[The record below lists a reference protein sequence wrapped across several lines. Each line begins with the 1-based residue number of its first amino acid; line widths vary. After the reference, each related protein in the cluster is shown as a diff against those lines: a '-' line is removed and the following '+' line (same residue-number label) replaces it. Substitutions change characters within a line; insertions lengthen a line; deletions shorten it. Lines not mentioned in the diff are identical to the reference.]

1 MANETLKNADREAEE
16 ARAKKFLR
24 MTTEPVEKLI
34 GKLAI
39 PTVIS
44 MLVSSFYNLVDT
56 LFVGRLEDENA
67 TAAVSAAFSL
77 MAIIQAFGFFCG
89 HGSGNFIS
97 RALGSR
103 ETEKAERMASTGFFV
118 AGIIGGL
125 ILLFGLIFLRPF
137 AILLGAK
144 DSMPVMQDYTVDY
157 MRYILLAA
165 PIMCMQIVLNNQLRF
180 QGNAFY
186 AMIGISSGA
195 VLNIGLDAWLVPK
208 MGVEG
213 AAVATAASQC
223 VSFLLLLIGML
234 RSDNLKIRLKNFTPT
249 PAYLKEIARGGA
261 PSLCRQ
267 GLGSIS
273 NMCINHVAGDLGS
286 AAAVAAIGIVQ
297 RIMMFASSAMIGF
310 GQGFQPVCGF
320 NYGAKKYERVHR
332 AFWFCVMVST
342 GFLLVVAV
350 GAFVFAEPL
359 VTFMQ
364 KGESEDIAKVID
376 IATKILRCQ
385 MVCLPLMTFT
395 VMSNMF
401 LQTIGEVFRASF
413 LAMCRQGL
421 MLIPVLFLM
430 RFLLTQAGGDPLW
443 SVILAQPLADILSLG
458 AALIVTIPV
467 LRLMRKGIT
476 RQYDL

>member
-1 MANETLKNADREAEE
+1 MDAQNE
-16 ARAKKFLR
+16 KFIK
-24 MTTEPVEKLI
+24 MTTQPVEKLI
-34 GKLAI
+34 VKLAI

-44 MLVSSFYNLVDT
+44 MLVSTFYNLVDT
-56 LFVGRLEDENA
+56 VFVGTLKDENA

-77 MAIIQAFGFFCG
+77 MTIIQAFGFFCG

-97 RALGSR
+97 RALGR
-103 ETEKAERMASTGFFV
+103 KENEKAERMAATGFFV

-125 ILLFGLIFLRPF
+125 ILTFGLIFLEPF
-137 AILLGAK
+137 AVLLGAK
-144 DSMPVMQDYTVDY
+144 DSMPVMQGYTKEY
-157 MRYILLAA
+157 MRYILIAA

-180 QGNAFY
+180 QGNALY

-195 VLNIGLDAWLVPK
+195 VLNIALDAWLVPVLK
-208 MGVEG
+208 VEG
-213 AAVATAASQC
+213 AAIATAASQC
-223 VSFLLLLIGML
+223 VSFILLLIGTM
-234 RSDNLKIRLKNFTPT
+234 RSDNLKIRFRNFTPT
-249 PAYLKEIARGGA
+249 FDYLKEIARGGA

-273 NMCINHVAGDLGS
+273 NMCINNVASSLGS

-320 NYGAKKYERVHR
+320 NYGAKKYDRVHK

-342 GFLLVVAV
+342 SFLLIVAT
-350 GAFVFAEPL
+350 GAFIFAEPL
-359 VTFMQ
+359 VSFVQ
-364 KGESEDIAKVID
+364 QGETENIKLVISTAK
-376 IATKILRCQ
+376 TMLRCQ

-421 MLIPVLFLM
+421 MLIPVMYLM
-430 RFLLTQAGGDPLW
+430 LLIFSHTGVDTIL
-443 SVILAQPLADILSLG
+443 SIILAQPLADFLSLG
-458 AALIVTIPV
+458 CALIITIPV
-467 LRLMRKGIT
+467 LRQMKNGIIT
-476 RQYDL
+476 EESI